1 MLNTKH
7 ADLSLN
13 DPQVLPGLF
22 SKCADMTPNNIA
34 VLHGRETITYKELDL
49 ISNRYADYLHQTHGI
64 ERGDMVCVVYERGI
78 NFIMAILSI
87 LKCGAAYVPIDA
99 KEPADRRRDII
110 EDVSP
115 KLILVQPKYRAD
127 FDFSNCVSLEDLIT
141 DIYTFSPA
149 PRQAH
154 IHSHDLAC
162 VFFTSGSTG
171 RPKGVLLPHLAL
183 TGLICSPRYL
193 TITSDDKVLSSSSIA
208 FDAASFEIWTALA
221 NSATLVCIDYETII
235 NPEAFAAFLDHQDIS
250 IMWITSALFD
260 QVVAFKPGMFKKV
273 KYLLS
278 GGDVVNPKTVYKVL
292 NNDQGRPKAFING
305 YGPTETGILATFQM
319 ITEMHD
325 DKKPLPIGK
334 ALADTEL
341 YVLDGDRKPVS
352 PGEPGELYIGGHR
365 LARGYL
371 KLPEKTAKSFVQ
383 NPFTGN
389 PTDMLYRTGDLV
401 RFRSDGS
408 LEFTGRADRQI
419 KFRGFRLELDGIE
432 NVLVSH
438 PDVANAVIKM
448 IKIINEKTLVAYI
461 QLETGKKDSFSTDDY
476 KTYLS
481 GKMPSYSVP
490 RVIMVMDQLPVTP
503 RGKIDR
509 KQLPDPV
516 IHEQVR
522 KNALAPRTEIEK
534 IIYDVWADCLGI
546 QSFGVTDNFFD
557 LGGSSILLATVYTG
571 IRSRIPK
578 PFSLEAFLVNPTIE
592 GLARTIDED
601 GGQIDHADE
610 LREVE
615 TDAILAPGI
624 RPDWSSPT
632 GGEGDAVLLTGATG
646 FLGAHLLAELLEKS
660 DRPVYC
666 LIRPHGDTPLN
677 AHLHSALH
685 RLGLDHILDAADRI
699 RPIPG
704 DLAEHGLGLSSLDHQ
719 RILDNCSHIIHCGA
733 YVHHIYPYARLK
745 TSNSLST
752 LELIKIAMQ
761 GRPKKLSFV
770 STASAVTGCDAEGIG
785 YEGKVGEHPA
795 TFFGGYALSKWVSER
810 LVQQAFERGMSGL
823 ILRPGNVFANS
834 ETGVSSPVSSNFAL
848 LMMRAYLD
856 SGLAPDLDLVFEAVP
871 VNQLAQAIV
880 SSTLGDC
887 DQAILNLTNPL
898 EIPLKDYT
906 ALLSGLTDKTI
917 EIVPFADWKQRVI
930 DPLVESN
937 PLYPLTLYFQDSPSK
952 EIMHFETAL
961 GQAELVRHGIAFP
974 KDYSKLL
981 QNAFDKTLRGALG
994 LG

>member
-1 MLNTKH
+1 MFNIKH

-34 VLHGRETITYKELDL
+34 VVHGRETITYKELDL

-64 ERGDMVCVVYERGI
+64 ERGDMICVAYDRGI

-110 EDVSP
+110 EDVLP
-115 KLILVQPKYRAD
+115 KLILVQPKYRKD
-127 FDFSNCVSLEDLIT
+127 FDFSNCVSLEDLFSE
-141 DIYTFSPA
+141 IYTFSPA

-154 IHSHDLAC
+154 IHSNDLAC

-221 NSATLVCIDYETII
+221 NCATLVCIDYETII

-305 YGPTETGILATFQM
+305 YGPTEAGILATFQM
-319 ITEMHD
+319 ITEMHN
-325 DKKPLPIGK
+325 DKEPLPVGK

-341 YVLDGDRKPVS
+341 YVLDEDRKPVS
-352 PGEPGELYIGGHR
+352 LGEPGELYIGGHR
-365 LARGYL
+365 LANGYL
-371 KLPEKTAKSFVQ
+371 KLPEKTAKTFIQ

-389 PTDMLYRTGDLV
+389 PTDILYRTGDLV
-401 RFRSDGS
+401 RFRPDGS

-438 PDVANAVIKM
+438 PDVANAAVKM
-448 IKIINEKTLVAYI
+448 VKIIDEKTLVAYI
-461 QLETGKKDSFSTDDY
+461 QPEAGKKDDFSTDKY

-490 RVIMVMDQLPVTP
+490 RVIMVLDQLPVTQ

-509 KQLPDPV
+509 KQLPDP
-516 IHEQVR
+516 IIREQAR
-522 KNALAPRTEIEK
+522 ENAIAPRTEIEK
-534 IIYDVWADCLGI
+534 IIYDVWVGCLGFKT
-546 QSFGVTDNFFD
+546 FGVTDNFFEI
-557 LGGSSILLATVYTG
+557 GGSSILLVTVYIG
-571 IRSRIPK
+571 IRRRIPK
-578 PFSLEAFLVNPTIE
+578 PFTLEAFLVNPTIE

-601 GGQIDHADE
+601 GGQVDHTDE
-610 LREVE
+610 LREAE
-615 TDAILAPGI
+615 NDATLTPGI
-624 RPDWSSPT
+624 RPNWSSSK
-632 GGEGDAVLLTGATG
+632 GAGGDAVLLTGSTG
-646 FLGAHLLAELLEKS
+646 FLGAHILAELMEKT

-666 LIRPHGDTPLN
+666 LIRPHGDTSLDKHQ
-677 AHLHSALH
+677 HLALH
-685 RLGLDHILDAADRI
+685 RLGLDHILNAADRI

-704 DLAEHGLGLSSLDHQ
+704 DLGEHGLGLSPLDHQ
-719 RILDNCSHIIHCGA
+719 RIQDNCSHIIHCGA
-733 YVHHIYPYARLK
+733 YVHHIFPYARLK
-745 TSNSLST
+745 ASNSLST
-752 LELIKIAMQ
+752 LELIKLAMN
-761 GRPKKLSFV
+761 GRPKKLSFI
-770 STASAVTGCDAEGIG
+770 STASAVTECNGEGIG
-785 YEGKVGEHPA
+785 YEGRVGEHPA
-795 TFFGGYALSKWVSER
+795 TFFGGYALSKWVAES

-856 SGLAPDLDLVFEAVP
+856 SGLAPDLDLFFEAVP

-887 DQAILNLTNPL
+887 DQSILNLSNPL
-898 EIPLKDYT
+898 EIPLNDYT
-906 ALLSGLTDKTI
+906 KLLSELTDKKI
-917 EIVPFADWKQRVI
+917 DIIPFSHWKQKVI
-930 DPLVESN
+930 TPLAESS
-937 PLYPLTLYFQDSPSK
+937 PLYPLTLYFQDNPSE

-961 GQAELVRHGIAFP
+961 GQAELMRHGIEYP
-974 KDYSKLL
+974 KDYSELL
-981 QNAFDKTLRGALG
+981 RNAFDKTLRGALG
-994 LG
+994 LA